1 VMAAFGVPL
10 PHADDEDRA
19 VRSSIAMLTELDRWN
34 TVRATQGKK
43 PIHIGIG
50 LNTDNIVSG
59 NIGSPK
65 RMNYTLIGD
74 GVNLAARLESAC
86 KQYHAKLLI
95 SEHTKAKL
103 KGTYR
108 MREVDHVVVKGKTEP
123 VGVWEVLDF
132 YSPQQFPNLMD
143 VVNFFREGIALYREA
158 NWDKAVRLF
167 NEALKAN
174 PNDHLS
180 QTYIERCDY
189 LKAHPPAD
197 WAGVWVMK
205 EK

>member
-1 VMAAFGVPL
+1 
-10 PHADDEDRA
+10 
-19 VRSSIAMLTELDRWN
+19 
-34 TVRATQGKK
+34 
-43 PIHIGIG
+43 
-50 LNTDNIVSG
+50 
-59 NIGSPK
+59 
-65 RMNYTLIGD
+65 
-74 GVNLAARLESAC
+74 
-86 KQYHAKLLI
+86 LLI
-95 SEHTKAKL
+95 SEYTKAKL

-132 YSPQQFPNLMD
+132 YEPDQFPNVMD
-143 VVNFFREGIALYREA
+143 VVNFFREGIGLYRQG

-167 NEALKAN
+167 GEALKAN

-189 LKAHPPAD
+189 LKAHPPKD